1 MAYKC
6 CGRVVLT
13 ISEVKPFLAGK
24 LCQVNFR
31 KFSSLTSGGQNLKS
45 MSTPS
50 SLTTSSHV
58 KFTDSMLKAGCIS
71 NVFFFVFFC
80 QQQMLE
86 ACIQLK
92 NAVYTAVKPS
102 HGVLEQG
109 NLSAVVAVQPRM
121 TRPDMTK
128 NC

>member
-58 KFTDSMLKAGCIS
+58 MFTDSMLKAGCIS
-71 NVFFFVFFC
+71 NVVFVFFLFVFFLFFFC

-92 NAVYTAVKPS
+92 RNAVYKAVK
-102 HGVLEQG
+102 H
-109 NLSAVVAVQPRM
+109 
-121 TRPDMTK
+121 
-128 NC
+128 